1 MSALERA
8 LRETIRQAR
17 ERFPDLDFLRP
28 GGELR
33 ADVAP
38 TTVDRI
44 RIEVAAHAALQL
56 QSVGLTTS
64 EGLSAEQLAARTTV
78 TASSW
83 HGDTRDA
90 FETIRLLDAEHPGG
104 VVVHTTTE
112 QQPWVELT
120 LDPPVEITAVRL
132 RGLPGR
138 AVVLNR
144 AIRVLIGS
152 PGRPL
157 VTVHDA
163 AQRAAQ
169 VQELLD
175 ESVATV
181 AAEARDEYALLT
193 GPLGQ
198 TLTGRYPEA
207 RAAVKELKRT
217 LSDDGRRAYV
227 AAVNSGLLH
236 ERSLEWTAH
245 GPLRSFRFWSESEK
259 LDYIEFAVSVA
270 DALSELTPNVCFGY
284 GAALAVVRDGDLIPH
299 DDDLDL
305 IIAFEPHEAAT
316 LPEAHARV
324 EEFLRPRG
332 FEVRGDFFGHRHV
345 GRPGGK
351 HIDVFSGLFEGDRVS
366 WYPGTRGAL
375 ARSTMFPTSRG
386 ELLGVSCP
394 LPADPVTYLETI
406 YGPGWSTPDPAFKH
420 TWRKRD
426 FADQAAPAPVAVEA
440 PDEPEPPAP
449 RRGWRDRLRG
459 H

>member
-1 MSALERA
+1 MSGLEQA
-8 LRETIRQAR
+8 LRGTIRQAR
-17 ERFPDLDFLRP
+17 ERFPDLDFLSP

-33 ADVAP
+33 VDVAP
-38 TTVDRI
+38 TTVDRV
-44 RIEVAAHAALQL
+44 RVDVGAHVALQL
-56 QSVGLTTS
+56 QSVGVTTT
-64 EGLSAEQLAARTTV
+64 EGLSTEQLVARSTV

-83 HGDTRDA
+83 HGDTRAA
-90 FETIRLLDAEHPGG
+90 FEPVRLLDAEHPSGIA
-104 VVVHTTTE
+104 VHTQAE

-120 LDPPVEITAVRL
+120 FEPPVEITGVRL

-144 AIRVLIGS
+144 AIRVQIGS
-152 PGRPL
+152 PGEPL
-157 VTVHDA
+157 VTVHEAD
-163 AQRAAQ
+163 QRAAQ
-169 VQELLD
+169 VGAFVD
-175 ESVATV
+175 ESVAAV
-181 AAEARDEYALLT
+181 PAEARDEYARLA
-193 GPLGQ
+193 GPLTQ
-198 TLTGRYPEA
+198 TLTGRYGEA

-227 AAVNSGLLH
+227 AAVNDELLR

-270 DALSELTPNVCFGY
+270 DALRDLTPNVCFGY

-305 IIAFEPHEAAT
+305 IIAFEPDEAAT

-324 EEFLRPRG
+324 EEFLRARG
-332 FEVRGDFFGHRHV
+332 FVVKGDFFGHRHV
-345 GRPGGK
+345 ARPGGK

-375 ARSTMFPTSRG
+375 ARSSMFPISRG
-386 ELLGVSCP
+386 ELLGISCP

-426 FADQAAPAPVAVEA
+426 FADQAAPPPVAVEVPDAPA
-440 PDEPEPPAP
+440 PDAP
-449 RRGWRDRLRG
+449 RRGWLDRMRG
-459 H
+459 R

>member
-1 MSALERA
+1 MTVLEQS

-28 GGELR
+28 GGELHVH
-33 ADVAP
+33 VAP
-38 TTVDRI
+38 TTVDRV
-44 RIEVAAHAALQL
+44 RIDVAGHVALQL
-56 QSVGLTTS
+56 QSVALTTTES
-64 EGLSAEQLAARTTV
+64 LTADQLAARSTI

-90 FETIRLLDAEHPGG
+90 AEPIRLLDIEHSDG
-104 VVVHTTTE
+104 VVVRTQTE
-112 QQPWVELT
+112 QQPWVELA

-144 AIRVLIGS
+144 AIRVQVGS
-152 PGRPL
+152 PGGPL
-157 VTVHDA
+157 VAVHEAD
-163 AQRAAQ
+163 QRAAQ
-169 VQELLD
+169 VRALLD
-175 ESVATV
+175 ESIADVAPEV
-181 AAEARDEYALLT
+181 RDEYALVM
-193 GPLGQ
+193 GPLAQ

-217 LSDDGRRAYV
+217 LSEDGRRAYV
-227 AAVNSGLLH
+227 AAVNGELLH
-236 ERSLEWTAH
+236 DRSLEWTAH
-245 GPLRSFRFWSESEK
+245 GPVRSFRFWSEAEK
-259 LDYIEFAVSVA
+259 LGYIEFAVSVA
-270 DALSELTPNVCFGY
+270 EALSELTPNVCFGY

-305 IIAFEPHEAAT
+305 IIAFEPDEAAT

-324 EEFLRPRG
+324 EEFLRARG

-345 GRPGGK
+345 ARPGGK

-375 ARSTMFPTSRG
+375 DRSTMFPTSRG
-386 ELLGVSCP
+386 DLLGVSCP
-394 LPADPVTYLETI
+394 LPADPVRYLETI

-420 TWRKRD
+420 NWRKRD
-426 FADQAAPAPVAVEA
+426 FADQAAPAPVAAEV
-440 PDEPEPPAP
+440 PDAPEPTAP
-449 RRGWRDRLRG
+449 RRGWLDRLRG
-459 H
+459 R